1 MAFLPMTRGGGSTKC
16 VKIITNKS
24 GATSNFDVSTTEI
37 GSDYTKLTTTSFLIV
52 SHYANG
58 SSGHYYDDPMNDYV
72 RCYLDPTIT
81 YNPQTGLLSITNLYV
96 QSYGTRRSDGSVK
109 YNYSVNVPY
118 DVWAYVE

>member
-1 MAFLPMTRGGGSTKC
+1 MSFLPMHNGGGTKC

-52 SHYANG
+52 SHYTTG
-58 SSGHYYDDPMNDYV
+58 SSAHYYDDPMYDYV

-81 YNPQTGLLSITNLYV
+81 YDPQTGLLSITNLYV